1 MRVVRP
7 DGSGGRDV
15 VTTPGHYVEPS
26 FSPDGKSI
34 VYRHS
39 GGDSIR
45 GPFYAEDAGIY
56 VVPAAGGTPLLA
68 RESGSDPEFDHTGT
82 RIYVREIRNEK
93 YTLPQHR
100 RADGGIAGART
111 G

>member
-45 GPFYAEDAGIY
+45 GPVYAEECRATLVSTCTG
-56 VVPAAGGTPLLA
+56 PAMAA
-68 RESGSDPEFDHTGT
+68 VSTG
-82 RIYVREIRNEK
+82 RWGRSSS
-93 YTLPQHR
+93 
-100 RADGGIAGART
+100 RAT
-111 G
+111 